1 MITKDIAGDDTPN
14 AEDITIKFENQSGN
28 KFIMYYEDF
37 SDDWVIEEEGYEGT
51 YLVFESIR
59 EAEEAVNIIK
69 RSVQDE

>member
-1 MITKDIAGDDTPN
+1 MIIKDITGDDPPN

-28 KFIMYYEDF
+28 KFIMYYENF
-37 SDDWVIEEEGYEGT
+37 TDDWVIEEEGYEGT

-69 RSVQDE
+69 RSV